1 MHRLLAAT
9 ALLLLTLAVR
19 PATAAEDAEVEAHRV
34 GDAVEV
40 SARATLRAPLEVV
53 WATLTDY
60 NNLPAFVPGILRS
73 RLIEYRGRAAIV
85 EQRGEARFLFLSF
98 PIEVTVASVEYPPH
112 AIDVHVLKGNLRQLD
127 GGYRIEPR
135 ADGALLLRWRG
146 LIEPDMALP
155 PLIGEMLMRLNVES
169 QFFGMVQEIERRVA
183 SRGARKTTRKEVY
196 Q

>member
-9 ALLLLTLAVR
+9 ALFLLALALR
-19 PATAAEDAEVEAHRV
+19 PAAAAEDAEVEARRV
-34 GDAVEV
+34 GEAVEV
-40 SARATLRAPLEVV
+40 SARARLHAPLEVV

-60 NNLPAFVPGILRS
+60 NNLPAFIPGMLRS
-73 RLIEYRGRAAIV
+73 HLVEYRGRAAIV

-112 AIDVHVLKGNLRQLD
+112 AIDIHVLKGNLRQLD

-135 ADGALLLRWRG
+135 ADGELLLSWRG

-183 SRGARKTTRKEVY
+183 SRRTRKTTGKEVY